1 MDSYLKKEIYL
12 SKLELKTENKNNMET
27 TFVDLDMKIINK
39 KFQISFYDKRDSFNI
54 PSRIF
59 YSSIGAEML
68 RIGRANNINST
79 FNNVAKTII

>member
-54 PSRIF
+54 PSRI
-59 YSSIGAEML
+59 
-68 RIGRANNINST
+68 GRANNINST
-79 FNNVAKTII
+79 FNNVAKTIM